1 MPKFLIEVP
10 HGETKEACERAV
22 AVFLAT
28 GSHFVANAE
37 WGCSDNVHKAW
48 IIAELD
54 NKQEAVSILPP
65 AFRKDTTV
73 VQLEN
78 YSPTDAKE
86 IIEKHDKN

>member
-22 AVFLAT
+22 EIFMRT
-28 GSHFVANAE
+28 GSHFVTNAE

-48 IIAELD
+48 IIAEMD
-54 NKQEAVSILPP
+54 SNQDAINILPP
-65 AFRKDTTV
+65 AFRKDATV

-78 YSPTDAKE
+78 FSPGNLAET
-86 IIEKHDKN
+86 IGKHKG